1 MPDLCFCLQSRWP
14 ELSKPVE
21 NLSKNEGS
29 PPSGAHP
36 PFPNVGGSPASR
48 NLGIKLFPNIGGS
61 PRFPNVGASPPFRK
75 LGAHP
80 TSRILGAHPSF
91 RTLGLISP
99 SRKSPAHPPSHML
112 WAQTVCSVAGV
123 FLITGNTPP
132 PRPPWRPLTEPFGPV
147 WLQVAMAL
155 SRWPESRLS

>member
-1 MPDLCFCLQSRWP
+1 MLILDSCKAVRCRICVFACSRDGQNCQ
-14 ELSKPVE
+14 
-21 NLSKNEGS
+21 NLSKTYRKMKAHPLPKIGS
-29 PPSGAHP
+29 SPP

-132 PRPPWRPLTEPFGPV
+132 
-147 WLQVAMAL
+147 
-155 SRWPESRLS
+155 